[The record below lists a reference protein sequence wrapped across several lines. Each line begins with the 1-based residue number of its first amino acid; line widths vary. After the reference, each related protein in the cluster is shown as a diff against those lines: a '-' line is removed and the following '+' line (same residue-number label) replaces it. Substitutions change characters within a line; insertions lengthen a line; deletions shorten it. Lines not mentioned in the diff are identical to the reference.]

1 MANNFFLKAKTLDF
15 DGIDWMGQGFA
26 HQIFVVFAREHP
38 ELRLLPVNMNPAV
51 EKMYRHVLAG

>member
-1 MANNFFLKAKTLDF
+1 
-15 DGIDWMGQGFA
+15 MGQGFA

-38 ELRLLPVNMNPAV
+38 ELRLLPIHMNPVV